1 MALTDLQLKQ
11 AAPRTRDWKLSDG
24 GGLYI
29 LVRPNGS
36 KLWRMKYRLHGK
48 EKKLSF
54 GRYPEVGLKEA
65 RLMRDEARV
74 EIGRGG
80 DPARR
85 RREEKIAAIIRQG
98 DTFEAVAHEYIA
110 KREAEGLAMATLVK
124 SNWLAK
130 VLSKSIGHR
139 PIAEITPHEMLA
151 VLKRHER
158 EGNYEKAKRLRS
170 FASRVFRY
178 AVSTLR
184 AEHDPCAPLKG
195 ALISPKPKHYAAIT
209 DPAELGG
216 LLRAIDKYEGNHTTL
231 FALQIAPHVFVRP
244 GELRHAEWEEIDFDA
259 AVWRIPAGKMKSRR
273 QHAVPLS
280 RQVLEKLMQ
289 LRGLNGESRYVFR
302 SLTSRDRPMSENTVN
317 AALRRMGYSGDE
329 MTAHGLRAT
338 ASTLLNESGL
348 WSHDAIERALA
359 HQDQNVVRGIYHR
372 GQHWDERVR
381 MAQWWSDY
389 LDQLR
394 ECGEL
399 NELSRAAIA

>member
-1 MALTDLQLKQ
+1 MALTDLQLRQ
-11 AAPRTRDWKLSDG
+11 VSPREREHKIFDG
-24 GGLYI
+24 GGLYV
-29 LVRPNGS
+29 LVRPNGA
-36 KLWRMKYRLHGK
+36 KLWRMKYRLHGR
-48 EKKLSF
+48 EKKLSL
-54 GRYPEVGLKEA
+54 GRYPEVSLKEA

-85 RREEKIAAIIRQG
+85 KREEKIAAVIAAG
-98 DTFEAVAHEYIA
+98 DTFEAVAYEYIA
-110 KREAEGLAMATLVK
+110 KREAEGLAMATIVK

-130 VLSKSIGHR
+130 VLCQSVGER
-139 PIAEITPHEMLA
+139 PISQITPQEMLVA
-151 VLKRHER
+151 LKRHEK

-178 AVSTLR
+178 AVATLR
-184 AEHDPCAPLKG
+184 AEHDPCAPLQG
-195 ALISPKPKHYAAIT
+195 ALISPKAKHYAAIT
-209 DPAELGG
+209 DPGEFGG
-216 LLRAIDKYEGNHTTL
+216 LLRAIDAYEGNHTTL
-231 FALQIAPHVFVRP
+231 FALKIAPHVFVRP
-244 GELRHAEWEEIDFDA
+244 GELRHAEWEEIDWEG

-273 QHAVPLS
+273 PHAVPLS
-280 RQVLEKLMQ
+280 RQVLGLLAQ
-289 LRGLNGESRYVFR
+289 LRDLNGESRYVFR
-302 SLTSRDRPMSENTVN
+302 SLNARDRPMSENTLN

-381 MAQWWSDY
+381 MAQWWSDH
-389 LDQLR
+389 LDELR
-394 ECGEL
+394 L
-399 NELSRAAIA
+399 ARASGRTT

>member
-11 AAPRTRDWKLSDG
+11 AAPRERDWKISDG
-24 GGLYI
+24 GGLYV

-36 KLWRMKYRLHGK
+36 KLWRMKYRFHGR

-54 GRYPEVGLKEA
+54 GSYPEVSLKEA
-65 RLMRDEARV
+65 RLRGDEARV

-85 RREEKIAAIIRQG
+85 KREEKVAAMIRVG

-124 SNWLAK
+124 SNWLVS
-130 VLSKSIGHR
+130 VLAKSIGHR

-184 AEHDPCAPLKG
+184 AEHDPCAPLRG
-195 ALISPKPKHYAAIT
+195 ALINPKPKHYAAIT
-209 DPAELGG
+209 DPAQLGG
-216 LLRAIDKYEGNHTTL
+216 LLRAIDVYEGNHTTL
-231 FALQIAPHVFVRP
+231 FALKIAPHVFVRP
-244 GELRHAEWEEIDFDA
+244 GELRHAEWEELDWSA

-273 QHAVPLS
+273 PHTVPLS
-280 RQVLEKLMQ
+280 RQVIDLLAQ
-289 LRGLNGESRYVFR
+289 LRDLDGASRYVFR
-302 SLTSRDRPMSENTVN
+302 SLAAKDRPMSENTVN

-372 GQHWDERVR
+372 GQHWEERVC
-381 MAQWWSDY
+381 MAQRWSEH
-389 LDQLR
+389 LD
-394 ECGEL
+394 EL
-399 NELSRAAIA
+399 KSASC

>member
-1 MALTDLQLKQ
+1 MALTDLQVKQ
-11 AAPRTRDWKLSDG
+11 ATPRERDWKLSDG
-24 GGLYI
+24 GGLYLLI
-29 LVRPNGS
+29 RPNGA
-36 KLWRMKYRLHGK
+36 KLWRMKYRQLGK

-54 GRYPEVGLKEA
+54 GRYPEVGLKDA
-65 RLMRDEARV
+65 RLLRDEARV

-98 DTFEAVAHEYIA
+98 DTFQSVAFEFIA

-124 SNWLAK
+124 ANWLAA

-184 AEHDPCAPLKG
+184 AEHDPCAALRG
-195 ALISPKPKHYAAIT
+195 ALISPKAKHYAAIT
-209 DPAELGG
+209 DPIKLGG
-216 LLRAIDKYEGNHTTL
+216 LLRSIDAYEGNHTTL
-231 FALQIAPHVFVRP
+231 FALRIAPHVFVRP
-244 GELRHAEWEEIDFDA
+244 GELRHAEWDEFDFGA

-273 QHAVPLS
+273 PHAVPLS
-280 RQVLEKLMQ
+280 RQVIELLEQ
-289 LRGLNGESRYVFR
+289 VSALNGGSRYVFR
-302 SLTSRDRPMSENTVN
+302 SLTARDRPMSENTVN

-372 GQHWDERVR
+372 GQHWDERVQ

-394 ECGEL
+394 AGGEVIKL
-399 NELSRAAIA
+399 RHG